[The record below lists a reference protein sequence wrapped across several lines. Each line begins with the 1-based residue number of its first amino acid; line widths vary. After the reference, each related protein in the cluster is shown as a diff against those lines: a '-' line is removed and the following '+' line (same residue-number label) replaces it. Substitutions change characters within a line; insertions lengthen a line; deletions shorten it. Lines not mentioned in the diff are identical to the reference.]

1 MAGAKS
7 LEDLQVW
14 QLATQLRDRLVG
26 AVTPSGAALDLDL
39 KDQMVRA
46 ARSTAANIAEG
57 FGHFEPRQFARY
69 LRIARGSAMETKNHI
84 HECKRLFTPQESA
97 ELLELAR
104 RTLAALAALIRYL
117 ESGKGPRS

>member
-1 MAGAKS
+1 M
-7 LEDLQVW
+7 W
-14 QLATQLRDRLVG
+14 QLASELRDRLVA
-26 AVTPSGAALDLDL
+26 AVMDSAAVHDLEL
-39 KDQMVRA
+39 KDQIFRA

-69 LRIARGSAMETKNHI
+69 LRIARGSAMETKNYI
-84 HECKRLFTPQESA
+84 HECKRFFTPEESA

-117 ESGKGPRS
+117 ESDKPRKN